1 MVVEEIQKEK
11 KIERRISDLE
21 GYLDDYMW
29 S

>member
-21 GYLDDYMW
+21 GYLDDYM
-29 S
+29 